1 MSLTNK
7 ILSGMF
13 VLVIITTAMHFALRH
28 FTNPAVLGDH
38 SISTE
43 PVDVFISKTSL
54 QIPKNIIRRGKQR
67 VSGRQQYIDLYFQWP
82 SLKGYSQEDAA
93 VYESTSQLESLIFVS
108 LIETEAPNPP
118 EQRLE
123 GIYRRFF
130 IGKAWRGPNGL
141 IGQTL
146 DPASG
151 YKSEDVF
158 YARNNSELFVT
169 RCLQEKEIGKNSGKN
184 NVLPTCLYDFQL
196 EENITV
202 NIRFHRNLLPVW
214 RQIDSS
220 IKRQLISMRV
230 Q

>member
-1 MSLTNK
+1 MSLTTK
-7 ILSGMF
+7 ILSGIF
-13 VLVIITTAMHFALRH
+13 VLVIATVAMHFALRH
-28 FTNPAVLGDH
+28 YTNPAVLGDH

-43 PVDVFISKTSL
+43 PVDILISETSL
-54 QIPKNIIRRGKQR
+54 QVPKNIIRRGKQR
-67 VSGRQQYIDLYFQWP
+67 VSGRQQFIDLYFQWP
-82 SLKGYSQEDAA
+82 SLKGYSQEDTA
-93 VYESTSQLESLIFVS
+93 VYESTAQLESLIFVS

-130 IGKAWRGPNGL
+130 TGKAWRGPNGL

-158 YARNNSELFVT
+158 YARNGSELFVT
-169 RCLQEKEIGKNSGKN
+169 RCLQEKEFGEKNI
-184 NVLPTCLYDFQL
+184 LPTCLYDFQL

-202 NIRFHRNLLPVW
+202 NVRFHRNLLPAW